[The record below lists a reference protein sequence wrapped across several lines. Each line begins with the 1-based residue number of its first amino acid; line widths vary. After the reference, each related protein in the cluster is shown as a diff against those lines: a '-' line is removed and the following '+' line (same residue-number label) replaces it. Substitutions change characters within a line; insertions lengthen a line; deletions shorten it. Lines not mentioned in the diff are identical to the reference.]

1 MKAETVY
8 LHTMKDFVGYA
19 GHSWYPEGLQVLLGR
34 PDPDKPAIR
43 FPFRSNAYWV
53 LMVTEGN
60 FAIQLDG
67 VDHIIGQNTVLVIP
81 PHVVRQASGPGLN
94 CTAACV
100 VFTPDF
106 LLDTGTLHQH
116 IDSFKFLSSEPCTQ
130 MELSTSDAARFMAV
144 ITMLQEKNF
153 YDGDNP
159 FAAEIVRHF
168 FHVFQFE
175 LAGLYHRYSNQGN
188 RVYDRKKDL
197 LWRFLALLPEHVKS
211 ERSLQFYADRLY
223 VTPKYLTQTVK
234 KLSGQTAGTYI
245 DNLVIAEAKNLLR
258 DPALTIAQ
266 VADQLDFSD
275 QFFFSKFF
283 KRYTGITPS
292 GFRRAG

>member
-1 MKAETVY
+1 MKADAVY
-8 LHTMKDFVGYA
+8 LHTMKDFNEYA

-34 PDPDKPAIR
+34 PEPGKPTIQ

-53 LMVTEGN
+53 VLVTEGDLT
-60 FAIQLDG
+60 IQLDG
-67 VDHIIGQNTVLVIP
+67 RERVIGENNLLVIP
-81 PHVVRQASGPGLN
+81 PHVIRQSAGPGFN
-94 CTAACV
+94 CSAACV
-100 VFTPDF
+100 VFTPEF
-106 LLDTGTLHQH
+106 LLDTGIMQKH
-116 IDSFKFLSSEPCTQ
+116 IDSFKFLSSDPCTQ
-130 MELSTSDAARFMAV
+130 LALSQQDAARFMTV

-153 YDGDNP
+153 YEGDNP
-159 FAAEIVRHF
+159 FAAEVVRHY
-168 FHVFQFE
+168 FHAFQFE
-175 LAGLYHRYSNQGN
+175 LAGLYHQYSNQGN

-245 DNLVIAEAKNLLR
+245 DNLVIVEAKNLLR
-258 DPALTIAQ
+258 DSALSIAQ

-283 KRYTGITPS
+283 KRYTGITPTE
-292 GFRRAG
+292 FRRAG